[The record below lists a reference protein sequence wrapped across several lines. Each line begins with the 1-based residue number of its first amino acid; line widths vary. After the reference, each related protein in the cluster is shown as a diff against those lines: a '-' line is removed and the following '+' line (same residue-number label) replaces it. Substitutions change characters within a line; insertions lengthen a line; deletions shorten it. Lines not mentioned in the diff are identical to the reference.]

1 MQLREWMGALNRA
14 DREETLAGLM
24 SSFVR
29 KVRSSSDIPEDCLP
43 AEPASADDIRT
54 QAAYLTRLDCAARIA
69 AQDRDLYQQLMI
81 LFSLAVDRLSMLEGR
96 GIISTSRSQQLASSV
111 H

>member
-14 DREETLAGLM
+14 DSEESLARLVGD
-24 SSFVR
+24 FVK
-29 KVRSSSDIPEDCLP
+29 KVRSSSDIPVDCLP
-43 AEPASADDIRT
+43 AEPASGDDIRI
-54 QAAYLTRLDCAARIA
+54 QAAHLTRLHCGPRIA
-69 AQDRDLYQQLMI
+69 HKDHDLYQQMMV

-96 GIISTSRSQQLASSV
+96 GLIPPSRAALRSSAV